1 MERER
6 VHSLTIRERR
16 RRAARWFAV
25 RVALLLVLIGGLAYS
40 AWFAPWAKAPHPVRI
55 ENVH

>member
-16 RRAARWFAV
+16 RRASRWFTL
-25 RVALLLVLIGGLAYS
+25 RVCLLLALIGGLAYS
-40 AWFAPWAKAPHPVRI
+40 AWLAPWAKAAHPVRV
-55 ENVH
+55 ETAR

>member
-16 RRAARWFAV
+16 RRAARWFAA
-25 RVALLLVLIGGLAYS
+25 RVCLLLALIGGLAYS
-40 AWFAPWAKAPHPVRI
+40 AWLAPWAKTPHPVQI
-55 ENVH
+55 ETVR